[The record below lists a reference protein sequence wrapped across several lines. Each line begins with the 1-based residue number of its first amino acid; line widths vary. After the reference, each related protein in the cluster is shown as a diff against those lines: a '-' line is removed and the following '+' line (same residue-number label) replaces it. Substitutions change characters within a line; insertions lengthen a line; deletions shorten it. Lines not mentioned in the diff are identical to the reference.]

1 MLYTTTIVCIELA
14 IFSSHILGL
23 IIISPLIIWGLEQA
37 MVAAAAA
44 EKKEKF
50 FKSSAEVLKSEL
62 HPFFNHCSSWNQY
75 PNQVYLTFTQFPRF
89 PLPHDFSYPNFKT
102 SSV

>member
-37 MVAAAAA
+37 MVAAAA

-50 FKSSAEVLKSEL
+50 FQK
-62 HPFFNHCSSWNQY
+62 
-75 PNQVYLTFTQFPRF
+75 
-89 PLPHDFSYPNFKT
+89 
-102 SSV
+102 